1 LRTYYIG
8 GFPNS
13 VLVNFEW
20 VLMEIKQIV
29 KEMLSA
35 GMPESEILAN
45 LTDLGIPDAP
55 KVLAEAKAAAAPK
68 AAPAPAPKPV
78 VKPAFADEPEVPKS
92 RSSLFSEEPAEPA
105 LKSSLFDEKPGEAEP
120 SISGGIL
127 GSSAMDSEQKLD
139 ELVALTK
146 SLLDLNR
153 KILESNREILLK
165 LSK

>member
-1 LRTYYIG
+1 
-8 GFPNS
+8 
-13 VLVNFEW
+13 
-20 VLMEIKQIV
+20 MEIKQIV
-29 KEMLSA
+29 KEMISA

-68 AAPAPAPKPV
+68 AAAQPAPKPAARPV
-78 VKPAFADEPEVPKS
+78 ESGFDAPKAH
-92 RSSLFSEEPAEPA
+92 SSLFDEPSEPAAPVGNR
-105 LKSSLFDEKPGEAEP
+105 SSLFDEKPEDSEP
-120 SISGGIL
+120 AISGSIL
-127 GSSAMDSEQKLD
+127 GSSPMDSDQKLD
-139 ELVALTK
+139 ELIALSK

>member
-1 LRTYYIG
+1 
-8 GFPNS
+8 
-13 VLVNFEW
+13 
-20 VLMEIKQIV
+20 MEIKQIV

-55 KVLAEAKAAAAPK
+55 KVLAEAKAAAAPNATAP
-68 AAPAPAPKPV
+68 AAPEPKPV
-78 VKPAFADEPEVPKS
+78 ARPVADELEVPKP
-92 RSSLFSEEPAEPA
+92 RQSLFDEPSDSPSSKA
-105 LKSSLFDEKPGEAEP
+105 SLFDEKPGETEP
-120 SISGGIL
+120 ALSGSLL
-127 GSSAMDSEQKLD
+127 GSSSLGSDQKLE
-139 ELVALTK
+139 ELIALSK